1 MTSAY
6 SQQNTNI
13 QKTWFLIIL
22 FVGLVSGLFYGYGYI
37 SGNYG
42 ITIIGVVLS
51 IGQCVVS
58 YFAGEKLALMSAG
71 AVQITYDDNPQIFE
85 MVTNISKIAGIP
97 VPKIHISPDPS
108 PNAFACGRD
117 PNHASMCLNQGIID
131 LLNKQELEGVIAH
144 ELSHVKNRDILI
156 MTTTM
161 VLSSI
166 ISFIADYG
174 IRAMMWGGGRSDNN
188 DGENNGGSN
197 VVVMVLYVVAMMLAP
212 VLSALITMSVS
223 REREFLA
230 DATAIVFTRY
240 PKGLADALLKLEGDP
255 TPSEHYSTAT
265 NHFYISEPKQS
276 WGAKASSLFS
286 THPKIS
292 ERVEALMKMG

>member
-6 SQQNTNI
+6 SQQNSNI
-13 QKTWFLIIL
+13 QKTWMLITL
-22 FVGLVSGLFYGYGYI
+22 FVGLVSGLFYGYGYV

-42 ITIIGVVLS
+42 ITIIGIIFSV
-51 IGQCVVS
+51 GQCLVS

-71 AVQITYDDNPQIFE
+71 AKQITYEENPQIYE
-85 MVTNISKIAGIP
+85 IVTNISKIAGIP

-117 PNHASMCLNQGIID
+117 PDHASICLNQGIIN
-131 LLNKQELEGVIAH
+131 LLNKSELEGVIAH

-174 IRAMMWGGGRSDNN
+174 IRAMMWGGSRNRDEEDN
-188 DGENNGGSN
+188 GSSI
-197 VVVMVLYVVAMMLAP
+197 VVIIIYIAAMMLAP
-212 VLSALITMSVS
+212 ILSAIITMSIS

-265 NHFYISEPKQS
+265 NHFYISEPKRN
-276 WGAKASSLFS
+276 WGEKAMNLFS

>member
-6 SQQNTNI
+6 SQQNSNV
-13 QKTWFLIIL
+13 QKTWILITL
-22 FVGLVSGLFYGYGYI
+22 FVGLVSGLFYGYGYV

-42 ITIIGVVLS
+42 ITIIGVIFSV
-51 IGQCVVS
+51 GQCVVS
-58 YFAGEKLALMSAG
+58 YFAGEKLALMAAG
-71 AVQITYDDNPQIFE
+71 AKEITYDENPQIFE
-85 MVTNISKIAGIP
+85 MVTNIARIAGIP

-117 PNHASMCLNQGIID
+117 PNHASICLNQGIID

-174 IRAMMWGGGRSDNN
+174 IRAMMWGGGRSNN
-188 DGENNGGSN
+188 DDEGGNGSS
-197 VVVMVLYVVAMMLAP
+197 VVVMVLYVIAMMLAP
-212 VLSALITMSVS
+212 ILSALITMSVS

-265 NHFYISEPKQS
+265 NHFYISEPKRS
-276 WGAKASSLFS
+276 WGEKAMNLFS

>member
-6 SQQNTNI
+6 SQQNSNI
-13 QKTWFLIIL
+13 QKTWILITL
-22 FVGLVSGLFYGYGYI
+22 FVGLVSGLFYGYGYV

-42 ITIIGVVLS
+42 ITIIGVVFS
-51 IGQCVVS
+51 IGQCIVS
-58 YFAGEKLALMSAG
+58 YFAGEKLALMAAG
-71 AVQITYDDNPQIFE
+71 AKEITYDENPQIFE
-85 MVTNISKIAGIP
+85 MVTNIARIAGIP

-117 PNHASMCLNQGIID
+117 PNHASICLNQGIID
-131 LLNKQELEGVIAH
+131 LLNRQELEGVIAH
-144 ELSHVKNRDILI
+144 ELSHVKNHDILI

-174 IRAMMWGGGRSDNN
+174 IRAMMWGGNRN
-188 DGENNGGSN
+188 DDDEGGNGSS
-197 VVVMVLYVVAMMLAP
+197 VVVMVLYVIAMMLAP
-212 VLSALITMSVS
+212 VLSAVITMSVS

-255 TPSEHYSTAT
+255 TPSEHFSTAT
-265 NHFYISEPKQS
+265 SHMYISEPKRN
-276 WGAKASSLFS
+276 WGEKAMNLFS

>member
-6 SQQNTNI
+6 SQQSNNVR
-13 QKTWFLIIL
+13 KTWFLIIL
-22 FVGLVSGLFYGYGYI
+22 FTVLVSGLFYGYGYV

-42 ITIIGVVLS
+42 ITIMGIVFSLGQS
-51 IGQCVVS
+51 IVA
-58 YFAGEKLALMSAG
+58 YFGGEKLALMSAG
-71 AVQITYDDNPQIFE
+71 AKEIVYDQNPQIFE

-97 VPKIHISPDPS
+97 TPKIHISPDPS

-117 PNHASMCLNQGIID
+117 PQHASICLNQGIID

-144 ELSHVKNRDILI
+144 ELSHIKNRDILI
-156 MTTTM
+156 MTITM

-174 IRAMMWGGGRSDNN
+174 IRNMMWGGNNNSD
-188 DGENNGGSN
+188 DEGGSGSS
-197 VVVMVLYVVAMMLAP
+197 VVVMILYVVAMMLAP
-212 VLSALITMSVS
+212 ILSAVITMSVS

-265 NHFYISEPKQS
+265 NHFYISEPKRS
-276 WGAKASSLFS
+276 WGEKAANLFS

>member
-1 MTSAY
+1 MNSAY
-6 SQQNTNI
+6 SQQSSNI
-13 QKTWFLIIL
+13 QKTWILITL
-22 FVGLVSGLFYGYGYI
+22 FVGLVSGLFYGYGYV

-42 ITIIGVVLS
+42 ITIIGVMFSV
-51 IGQCVVS
+51 GQCLVS

-71 AVQITYDDNPQIFE
+71 AKQIEYQDNPQIFE

-117 PNHASMCLNQGIID
+117 PDHASMCLNQGIID

-144 ELSHVKNRDILI
+144 ELSHIKNRDILI

-166 ISFIADYG
+166 ISFIADFG
-174 IRAMMWGGGRSDNN
+174 LRAMMWGGGRRDDNE
-188 DGENNGGSN
+188 GGNGGN
-197 VVVMVLYVVAMMLAP
+197 VIVMVLYVIAMMLAP

-255 TPSEHYSTAT
+255 TPSEHFSTAT
-265 NHFYISEPKQS
+265 SHMYISEPKQG
-276 WGAKASSLFS
+276 WGEKAMNLFS

>member
-6 SQQNTNI
+6 SQQNSNI
-13 QKTWFLIIL
+13 QKTWILITL
-22 FVGLVSGLFYGYGYI
+22 FVGLVSGLFYGYGYV

-42 ITIIGVVLS
+42 ITIIGVFFSV
-51 IGQCVVS
+51 GQCIVS
-58 YFAGEKLALMSAG
+58 YFAGEKLALMAAG
-71 AVQITYDDNPQIFE
+71 ARQITYDENPQIFE
-85 MVTNISKIAGIP
+85 MVTNIARIAGIP

-117 PNHASMCLNQGIID
+117 PEHASICLNQGIVD

-174 IRAMMWGGGRSDNN
+174 LRAMIWGNRSN
-188 DGENNGGSN
+188 DEDSGSN
-197 VVVMVLYVVAMMLAP
+197 GANALIMVLYVIAMMLAP
-212 VLSALITMSVS
+212 ILSAVITMSIS

-265 NHFYISEPKQS
+265 NHFYISEPKRN
-276 WGAKASSLFS
+276 WGEKAMNLFS

>member
-6 SQQNTNI
+6 SQQSNNI
-13 QKTWFLIIL
+13 RKTWFLIII
-22 FVGLVSGLFYGYGYI
+22 FTGLVSGLFYGYGYV
-37 SGNYG
+37 SGNYS
-42 ITIIGVVLS
+42 ITIIGVIFSL
-51 IGQCVVS
+51 GQCLVS

-71 AVQITYDDNPQIFE
+71 AKEISYDENPQIFE
-85 MVTNISKIAGIP
+85 LVTNVSKIAGIP
-97 VPKIHISPDPS
+97 LPKVHISPDPS

-117 PNHASMCLNQGIID
+117 PEHASICLNQGIID

-144 ELSHVKNRDILI
+144 ELSHIKNRDILI
-156 MTTTM
+156 MTVTM

-174 IRAMMWGGGRSDNN
+174 IRAMMWGGSNN
-188 DGENNGGSN
+188 DDEGGSGSS
-197 VVVMVLYVVAMMLAP
+197 VIVMVLYVIAMVLAP
-212 VLSALITMSVS
+212 VLSMVITMSVS

-230 DATAIVFTRY
+230 DATAVVFTRY
-240 PKGLADALLKLEGDP
+240 PKGLADALLKLHNDP
-255 TPSEHYSTAT
+255 TPSEHFSTAT

-276 WGAKASSLFS
+276 WGAKAASLFS
-286 THPKIS
+286 THPPVE

>member
-6 SQQNTNI
+6 SQQSNNI
-13 QKTWFLIIL
+13 RKTWYLVIL
-22 FVGLVSGLFYGYGYI
+22 FTGLVSGLFYGFGYVT
-37 SGNYG
+37 GNYG
-42 ITIIGVVLS
+42 ITIIGIIFSVGQAVVAYY
-51 IGQCVVS
+51 G
-58 YFAGEKLALMSAG
+58 GEKLALMSAG
-71 AVQITYDDNPQIFE
+71 AKEITYDENPQIFE
-85 MVTNISKIAGIP
+85 MVTNLCKIGGIP
-97 VPKIHISPDPS
+97 VPKIHISPDAS

-117 PNHASMCLNQGIID
+117 PKHASMCLNQGIID

-144 ELSHVKNRDILI
+144 ELSHIKNRDILI
-156 MTTTM
+156 MTITM

-174 IRAMMWGGGRSDNN
+174 LRAMMWGGGNN
-188 DGENNGGSN
+188 DDEGSSGSS
-197 VVVMVLYVVAMMLAP
+197 VIVMVLYVVAMMLAP
-212 VLSALITMSVS
+212 ILSMVITMSVS

-230 DATAIVFTRY
+230 DATAVVFTRY

-255 TPSEHYSTAT
+255 TPTEHYSTAT
-265 NHFYISEPKQS
+265 NHFYISEPKRS
-276 WGAKASSLFS
+276 WGEKAANLFS

>member
-6 SQQNTNI
+6 SQQNSNV
-13 QKTWFLIIL
+13 QKTWLLIIV
-22 FVGLVSGLFYGYGYI
+22 FVGLVSGLFYGYGYV
-37 SGNYG
+37 SGNYS

-51 IGQCVVS
+51 VGQCLVS
-58 YFAGEKLALMSAG
+58 YFGGEKLALMSAG
-71 AVQITYDDNPQIFE
+71 AKQITYVQNPQIFE
-85 MVTNISKIAGIP
+85 IVTNISKVAGIP

-117 PNHASMCLNQGIID
+117 PDHASICLNQGIID

-144 ELSHVKNRDILI
+144 ELSHIKNRDILI
-156 MTTTM
+156 MTITM

-174 IRAMMWGGGRSDNN
+174 IRAMMWGGGRNN
-188 DGENNGGSN
+188 DDGEGNGST
-197 VVVMVLYVVAMMLAP
+197 VIVMVLYVIAMVLAP
-212 VLSALITMSVS
+212 VVSAVITMSVS

-230 DATAIVFTRY
+230 DATAVVFTRY

-265 NHFYISEPKQS
+265 NHFYISEPKRS
-276 WGAKASSLFS
+276 WGEKAMSLFS